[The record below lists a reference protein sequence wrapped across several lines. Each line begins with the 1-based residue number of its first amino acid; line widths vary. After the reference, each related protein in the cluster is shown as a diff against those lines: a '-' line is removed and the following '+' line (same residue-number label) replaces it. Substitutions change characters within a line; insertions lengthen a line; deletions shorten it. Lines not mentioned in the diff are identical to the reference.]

1 MSKHKI
7 SFKSFLPY
15 SLIVI
20 LIAIT
25 LLSLLPPKSS
35 INLGS
40 QDKVSHFIAY
50 FFLTINALLI
60 SEKHI
65 KSILLIILYGIIL
78 EYLQSFVPGRF
89 TSYNDIIA
97 NSLGSLS
104 GLLIILTSS
113 KKINRNDSL
122 NV

>member
-35 INLGS
+35 IKLGS

-104 GLLIILTSS
+104 GLLIILTIS

>member
-7 SFKSFLPY
+7 SFKSLLPY

-50 FFLTINALLI
+50 FFLTLNALLI

-65 KSILLIILYGIIL
+65 KSILLIILYGIAL
-78 EYLQSFVPGRF
+78 ECLQSFVPGRF
-89 TSYNDIIA
+89 PSYNDIIA

-104 GLLIILTSS
+104 GLIIILTCS
-113 KKINRNDSL
+113 KKIKRNDSL

>member
-1 MSKHKI
+1 MSKHKV
-7 SFKSFLPY
+7 SFKSLLPY

-40 QDKVSHFIAY
+40 QDKASHFIAY
-50 FFLTINALLI
+50 FFLTINTLLI

-89 TSYNDIIA
+89 PAYNDIIA

-104 GLLIILTSS
+104 GLIIILISS
-113 KKINRNDSL
+113 KKFKRNDTL